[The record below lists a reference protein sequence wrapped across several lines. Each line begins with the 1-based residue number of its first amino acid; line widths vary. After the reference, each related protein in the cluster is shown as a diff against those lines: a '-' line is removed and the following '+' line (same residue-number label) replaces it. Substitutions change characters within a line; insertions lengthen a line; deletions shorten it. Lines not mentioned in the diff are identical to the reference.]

1 MKKFATVTVLVLLGL
16 LICGLA
22 QRVPEMD
29 VNTDKIPKTKLGE
42 MYHKTASKVDEVLG
56 AKANQRKHDLLVKE
70 KQIKDKVED
79 VTDSVKLKT
88 QDAFDSLKS
97 AFNSQSLKDSASGK
111 FQAAKEKARSA
122 LDSEKESVDEI
133 KLKAEDYLEKGK
145 RRLSDVKEKA
155 SAGVNSVPKTKV
167 GEIFHKTA
175 AKTDELLG
183 DKVNQRK
190 HENLVKEKQIKDQ
203 VNGMVGNA
211 KNSFHEGLDRVKDS
225 TGSVKDSI
233 SDKVHQ
239 IRENAHRA
247 IPSEKLRR
255 EDFLEKGRRKLE
267 DMKESATFSKMPETK
282 FGELYHQA
290 AGKVDGI
297 LGDEVGKHS
306 HETIVKEKQMKD
318 KITAAAQTVKAKAQE
333 AYDSIQQTAA
343 SATGAQIPRTG
354 KKTTISE
361 AAEQVKQEGQQHLK
375 SVKDKLADIK
385 QRTSA
390 AFDAAKNRGGE
401 AAAKVKQELHEVKDK
416 LQGR

>member
-1 MKKFATVTVLVLLGL
+1 MKKFGTVTVLVLLGL

-88 QDAFDSLKS
+88 QDAFDTLKN
-97 AFNSQSLKDSASGK
+97 AFSSQSLKDSASGK
-111 FQAAKEKARSA
+111 FQEAKEKARSA
-122 LDSEKESVDEI
+122 LDSEKASVDEI

-145 RRLSDVKEKA
+145 RRLSDVKEKT
-155 SAGVNSVPKTKV
+155 SAGFNSIPKTKV

-175 AKTDELLG
+175 AKADELLG
-183 DKVNQRK
+183 DKVNQHK
-190 HENLVKEKQIKDQ
+190 HESLVKEKQIKDQ
-203 VNGMVGNA
+203 VNGMAGNA
-211 KNSFHEGLDRVKDS
+211 KNSFHEVVDRVKDS
-225 TGSVKDSI
+225 TASAKDSI

-282 FGELYHQA
+282 IGELYHQA

-297 LGDEVGKHS
+297 LGDEVGKHQ

-333 AYDSIQQTAA
+333 AYDSIKQTAA

-354 KKTTISE
+354 RTTISE
-361 AAEQVKQEGQQHLK
+361 SAEQVKQEGQQHLK

-390 AFDAAKNRGGE
+390 ALASRSKR
-401 AAAKVKQELHEVKDK
+401 
-416 LQGR
+416 